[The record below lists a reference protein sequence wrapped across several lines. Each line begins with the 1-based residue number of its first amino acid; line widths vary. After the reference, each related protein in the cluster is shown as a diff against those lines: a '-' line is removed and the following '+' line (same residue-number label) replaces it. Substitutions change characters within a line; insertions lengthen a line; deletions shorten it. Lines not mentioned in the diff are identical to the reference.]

1 MTKNEIETTG
11 TSFDVIAAITNDAIT
26 NLTFHTLAALAT
38 LDRLSNL
45 YSSVHPT
52 NVWNENDDVREA
64 RRISSE
70 IKTVIDNLQN
80 TEGLTDELL
89 DREIDRLNS
98 LHSSVHPTNVWNEND
113 DVREARRISSDV
125 EFIKNKLIS
134 EVEFIKN
141 ELINIKIS
149 IHEIN
154 AYY

>member
-64 RRISSE
+64 RRISS
-70 IKTVIDNLQN
+70 
-80 TEGLTDELL
+80 
-89 DREIDRLNS
+89 
-98 LHSSVHPTNVWNEND
+98 
-113 DVREARRISSDV
+113 DV